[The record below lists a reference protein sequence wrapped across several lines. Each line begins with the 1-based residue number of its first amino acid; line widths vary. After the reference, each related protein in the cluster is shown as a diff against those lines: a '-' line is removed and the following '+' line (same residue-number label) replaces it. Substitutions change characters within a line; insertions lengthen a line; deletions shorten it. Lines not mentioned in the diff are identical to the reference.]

1 MLFCEP
7 LEASLCI
14 VELLLPDEL
23 LLEEPLLDD
32 VVLGEVDDGLL
43 YDDWEELLSLC
54 VVLAGLPEFVLV
66 VWEVRWFCEDDVVLL
81 DWAFVV
87 IKKHNIIAGNNN
99 NIFFIIRCA
108 S

>member
-43 YDDWEELLSLC
+43 YDD
-54 VVLAGLPEFVLV
+54 
-66 VWEVRWFCEDDVVLL
+66 
-81 DWAFVV
+81 
-87 IKKHNIIAGNNN
+87 
-99 NIFFIIRCA
+99 
-108 S
+108 